1 MSKAEPLVKSN
12 FVRKIQAS
20 SENLMYAHAA
30 QIPCVPVSLIQ
41 SSLKDGAYMK
51 PNDSP
56 EGMRLETT
64 RSIRKPSLSSFV
76 HTLGWTAGFL
86 LLLVGA
92 GTLGQTPAGKEEYVR
107 LSTPELLTFDELVE
121 LEKADEPDP
130 QLAARL
136 DQLLHTPF
144 LSNEAF
150 YGGAKPNRPSSES
163 LGPFMRATM
172 WNIERGIEFDG
183 IRISLTEPDKFEQ
196 YVQEKKDPKSKPLT
210 AEALTV
216 VKNQLDILKPTDLFI
231 LNEVDYG
238 VTRTDYRN
246 VARELSQAL
255 NMNYAYAVEFLE
267 IDPLNLGL
275 EPVKMEDKAAQEDIQ
290 KSFEADKSRY
300 LGMHGTAVLSRYPIR
315 KATIRSL
322 PVCYDWFLGEK
333 KEISKLESVKRTG
346 ANLAFIE
353 RITREVR
360 RGGRTTLIVELAVPE
375 SPTGAVTVVAPHLE
389 TKCKPECRRKQMAEI
404 LGWIRAETNPVILAG
419 DFNTS
424 GSDTSPTSVSKVIM
438 NRLKDPDKW
447 ATSAVKWA
455 TGAPTILLMPVNYM
469 RNKNDPTGFD
479 VPLFARKKEAKLF
492 GDLRDFHFE
501 DGHTFDFRGEAA
513 RSEEG
518 RGGTLSDSN
527 QRATKGFRYTFA
539 LAKTYG
545 HLVGEYKLDWFFV
558 KGYATDPSKPGG
570 SNKFTPHFARTLQ
583 EVNEAPD
590 DSLSDHFPITV
601 DVPLTEPTL
610 KLAKP

>member
-1 MSKAEPLVKSN
+1 MNP
-12 FVRKIQAS
+12 
-20 SENLMYAHAA
+20 HA
-30 QIPCVPVSLIQ
+30 
-41 SSLKDGAYMK
+41 
-51 PNDSP
+51 SP
-56 EGMRLETT
+56 EELKSEPGRPV
-64 RSIRKPSLSSFV
+64 RKPSRPSIAL
-76 HTLGWTAGFL
+76 TIGWVSVL
-86 LLLVGA
+86 LLLFVCA
-92 GTLGQTPAGKEEYVR
+92 IALGQTKATKEEYVR
-107 LSTPELLTFDELVE
+107 VSAPKPLTFDALVE
-121 LEKADEPDP
+121 LEKIDEPNA

-150 YGGAKPNRPSSES
+150 YGGAKPNHPSSEA
-163 LGPFMRATM
+163 LGPFLRATM

-183 IRISLTEPDKFEQ
+183 IRISLTEPDKFGKYIE
-196 YVQEKKDPKSKPLT
+196 EKKDPKSKPLT

-216 VKNQLDILKPTDLFI
+216 VKNQLDILRPTDVFV

-246 VARELSQAL
+246 VARELAQAL
-255 NMNYAYAVEFLE
+255 KMNYAYAVEFLE

-275 EPVKMEDKAAQEDIQ
+275 EKVDMEDKTAQADIQ

-333 KEISKLESVKRTG
+333 KEISKLEAGKRKG
-346 ANLAFIE
+346 ANLAFME

-404 LGWIRAETNPVILAG
+404 LGWIRSEKNPLILAG

-424 GSDTSPTSVSKVIM
+424 ATDTSPTSVSKVIT

-447 ATSAVKWA
+447 ATSAIKWS
-455 TGAPTILLMPVNYM
+455 TGAPTILLMPVNLM

-479 VPLFARKKEAKLF
+479 VPLVSRKKEAKLF
-492 GDLRDFHFE
+492 GDLEDYHFE
-501 DGHTFDFRGEAA
+501 DGHTFDFRGEAV
-513 RSEEG
+513 RSAEG

-527 QRATKGFRYTFA
+527 QRATKGFQYTFA
-539 LAKTYG
+539 LARTYG
-545 HLVGEYKLDWFFV
+545 GLVGEYKLDWFFV
-558 KGYATDPSKPGG
+558 KGYATDASNPGG
-570 SNKFTPHFARTLQ
+570 SYKFAPHFARTLQ
-583 EVNEAPD
+583 EVNDAPD
-590 DSLSDHFPITV
+590 ESLSDHFPITV
-601 DVPLTEPTL
+601 DIPLTEPPL
-610 KLAKP
+610 KAGQP